1 MMREDD
7 PPYFHSK
14 DWLIE
19 QAKAS
24 GLTTEEIVLMI
35 TRAYQYKEVVRNA
48 KSYAPLLGISHGDF
62 MKIARRG
69 PGKRRS

>member
-1 MMREDD
+1 MPEDD

-19 QAKAS
+19 NAIAT
-24 GLTTEEIVLMI
+24 GLTTEEIVMMI
-35 TRAYQYKEVVRNA
+35 TRAYQYKEVVRHA
-48 KSYAPLLGISHGDF
+48 RSYAPLLGISYGDF

-69 PGKRRS
+69 PGKRKS

>member
-1 MMREDD
+1 MPEDD
-7 PPYFHSK
+7 LPSYYHSK

-24 GLTTEEIVLMI
+24 GLSTEEIVLMI
-35 TRAYQYKEVVRNA
+35 TRAYQYKEAVRNA
-48 KSYAPLLGISHGDF
+48 KSYAPLLGISYGDF

-69 PGKRRS
+69 PGKR